1 MWHTTTVINPAYSVI
16 SAQSEGEILLEGLC
30 SVELFDSLRRT
41 GHATLKALITVN
53 AVQLTPTFNVPGIYA
68 DLGLQGSELTRNDE
82 LYIGSAFSLTR
93 LTRKGGDLTGIARR
107 VHQHEEVKYRSQPRT
122 MDTFR
127 YRLGYKQDLAH
138 TYALFWTLSK
148 IMDL

>member
-53 AVQLTPTFNVPGIYA
+53 AVQLTPTFNVSGIYA
-68 DLGLQGSELTRNDE
+68 DLGLQGSAYPE
-82 LYIGSAFSLTR
+82 
-93 LTRKGGDLTGIARR
+93 
-107 VHQHEEVKYRSQPRT
+107 
-122 MDTFR
+122 
-127 YRLGYKQDLAH
+127 
-138 TYALFWTLSK
+138 
-148 IMDL
+148 